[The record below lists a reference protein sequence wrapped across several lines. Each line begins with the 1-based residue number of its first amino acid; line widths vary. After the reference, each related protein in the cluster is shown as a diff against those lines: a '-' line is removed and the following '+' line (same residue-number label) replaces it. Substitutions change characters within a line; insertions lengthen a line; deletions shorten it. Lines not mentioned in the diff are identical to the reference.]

1 MIFPWRKN
9 HSDPRPADQRPTQHA
24 DSFQANSH
32 AAAGDGLV
40 FVTPKYLIKLR
51 HAAESLPLKVAKVKA
66 LQTGEYYSPFKGRGM
81 EFDEVRL
88 YQPGDDIRTIDWR
101 VTARSGT
108 AHTKLFR
115 EERERS
121 VILWV
126 DFRQTM
132 YFGTRGAFKSV
143 TATKA
148 AALFAW
154 SAEHQGDRLGGL
166 LFSEQQHQEIRPQ
179 RSTLAV
185 MHMLQKLSQ
194 YSSRQLHKEEAPP
207 EDRSLNDALSRLRRV
222 TRPGSMCLLIS
233 DFRGLDEKSEAHL
246 FQLAKHNDV
255 ILVYIYDPL
264 EAHLPP
270 AGFYRISDSQ
280 VTKAIDTSDTSMRE
294 DYLHRHQEH
303 IQRIY
308 RISRRNHIH
317 FLPLGTADD
326 LLATVQKGLGIRG
339 RAT

>member
-9 HSDPRPADQRPTQHA
+9 HSEQRPTQKA
-24 DSFQANSH
+24 DSMQANSP
-32 AAAGDGLV
+32 AADGDGLV
-40 FVTPKYLIKLR
+40 YVTPKSLIKLR

-126 DFRQTM
+126 DFRRTM

-143 TATKA
+143 TAAKA

-166 LFSEQQHQEIRPQ
+166 LFSEQHHQEIRPQ

-194 YSSRQLHKEEAPP
+194 YSSRQLSNDDEAPA
-207 EDRSLNDALSRLRRV
+207 EDRSLNDALGRLRRV
-222 TRPGSMCLLIS
+222 TRPGSMLLLIS

-255 ILVYIYDPL
+255 ILVYVYDPL
-264 EAHLPP
+264 EAQLPP

-280 VTKAIDTSDTSMRE
+280 VTKAIDTSDASMRE
-294 DYLHRHQEH
+294 EYLHRHQEH
-303 IQRIY
+303 MQRIY

-317 FLPLGTADD
+317 FLPLGTSDK
-326 LLATVQKGLGIRG
+326 LLTTVQKGLGIRG

>member
-9 HSDPRPADQRPTQHA
+9 HSTQLPEQHA
-24 DSFQANSH
+24 VSYQANPRD
-32 AAAGDGLV
+32 GDGDGIV
-40 FVTPKYLIKLR
+40 YVTPKSLIKLR
-51 HAAESLPLKVAKVKA
+51 HSAENLPLKVAKVKA

-101 VTARSGT
+101 VTARTGT

-115 EERERS
+115 EERERA

-143 TATKA
+143 VAAKS

-166 LFSEQQHQEIRPQ
+166 LFSDQQHQEIRPQ
-179 RSTLAV
+179 RSTLAL
-185 MHMLQKLSQ
+185 MHMLQKLSH
-194 YSSRQLHKEEAPP
+194 YSSRQLPNDEAPA
-207 EDRSLNDALSRLRRV
+207 EDRSLNDALGRLRRV
-222 TRPGSMCLLIS
+222 TRPGSMLLLIS
-233 DFRGLDEKSEAHL
+233 DFRGLDEKAEAHL
-246 FQLAKHNDV
+246 FQLARHNDV

-264 EAHLPP
+264 EAQLPP

-280 VTKAIDTSDTSMRE
+280 VTKAIDTADVNMRE
-294 DYLHRHQEH
+294 EYLHRHQEH
-303 IQRIY
+303 MQRIY

-317 FLPLGTADD
+317 FLPLSTADD
-326 LLATVQKGLGIRG
+326 LLTTVQKGLGIRS

>member
-1 MIFPWRKN
+1 MILPWQKKSTQQQN
-9 HSDPRPADQRPTQHA
+9 EQHA
-24 DSFQANSH
+24 VSSTTVRQDEDA
-32 AAAGDGLV
+32 DELI
-40 FVTPKYLIKLR
+40 FVTPKSLIKLR
-51 HAAESLPLKVAKVKA
+51 HAAQSLPLKVAKVKA

-101 VTARSGT
+101 VTARTGK

-126 DFRQTM
+126 DFRQPM

-143 TATKA
+143 TAAKA

-166 LFSEQQHQEIRPQ
+166 LFSEQQHQELRPQ
-179 RSTLAV
+179 RSTLAL
-185 MHMLQKLSQ
+185 MHVLQKLAHNT
-194 YSSRQLHKEEAPP
+194 SRPLNSVDNVDSIPEA
-207 EDRSLNDALSRLRRV
+207 RSLNDALGRLRRV
-222 TRPGSMCLLIS
+222 TRPGSKILLIS
-233 DFRGLDEKSEAHL
+233 DFRGLDDTSEAHM
-246 FQLAKHNDV
+246 FQLARHNDV

-264 EAHLPP
+264 EAQLPP
-270 AGFYRISDSQ
+270 AGFYNISDSRI
-280 VTKAIDTSDTSMRE
+280 TKSLDTSDGKVRD
-294 DYLHRHQEH
+294 DYLHRHEQH
-303 IQRIY
+303 MQRIH
-308 RISRRNHIH
+308 RICRRNHIH
-317 FLPLGTADD
+317 FLPLCTADD
-326 LLATVQKGLGIRG
+326 LLTSLQKGLGIHR

>member
-9 HSDPRPADQRPTQHA
+9 HSDPLPEPH
-24 DSFQANSH
+24 ANSTQSYSH
-32 AAAGDGLV
+32 AVDGDGLV
-40 FVTPKYLIKLR
+40 YVTPKSLIKLR
-51 HAAESLPLKVAKVKA
+51 HAAENLPLKVAKVKA

-126 DFRQTM
+126 DYRRSM

-185 MHMLQKLSQ
+185 MNMLQKLSQ
-194 YSSRQLHKEEAPP
+194 YSSRQLPNDETTAEE
-207 EDRSLNDALSRLRRV
+207 RSLNDALGRLRRV

-233 DFRGLDEKSEAHL
+233 DFRGLDEKCEAHL

-255 ILVYIYDPL
+255 ILVYVYDPL
-264 EAHLPP
+264 EAQLPP
-270 AGFYRISDSQ
+270 AGFYRISDTQ
-280 VTKAIDTSDTSMRE
+280 VTKAIDTSDVTMRE
-294 DYLHRHQEH
+294 EYLHRHQEH
-303 IQRIY
+303 MQRIY
-308 RISRRNHIH
+308 RISRRHHIH
-317 FLPLGTADD
+317 FLSISTSED
-326 LLATVQKGLGIRG
+326 LLTTVQKGLGIRS